1 MGVLGFSGDGN
12 FLRMAKLVLPAAL
25 MMSLLLGFGIG
36 HAVDR
41 AEAHPPAAAA
51 ASLEPGIRKE
61 RETALV
67 LATRRAAPAVVGITL
82 TSEQVVYR
90 GTGDPFIDMF
100 LGAVP
105 QKRQAQ
111 SWGSGVLF
119 EKDGWI
125 LTNHHVVAS
134 ALEKRTRTTL
144 QVTLPDG
151 RRFEGKVIG
160 SDPDNDIALVR
171 IKGDSLPVA
180 SLSQEDPI
188 LGEWALA
195 IGNPYGYL
203 MDDPKP
209 SVSAGVVSAVDRSFT
224 PRSGIAM
231 RHVIQ
236 TDAAINPGNSGGA
249 LVNALGEVIGINT
262 FILTGGAGSEGNIG
276 LGFAVP
282 IAKARRIAQE
292 LKDHGRIREFFTGL
306 STDPMTAQAL
316 GIRPGDGVL
325 VSEVQLRSPGAKAG
339 IQPGDLI
346 TGADGRR
353 IGDLEELKQ
362 ILRQFRVGDSLKL
375 TLQRNGQ
382 TIPTR
387 MLLEENRK

>member
-1 MGVLGFSGDGN
+1 
-12 FLRMAKLVLPAAL
+12 MARLVFPAAL
-25 MMSLLLGFGIG
+25 VVSLLVGFGIG
-36 HAVDR
+36 HAIDR
-41 AEAHPPAAAA
+41 TPDSSPTSVQAG
-51 ASLEPGIRKE
+51 LIEPQIRKE

-67 LATRRAAPAVVGITL
+67 LATRHAAPSVVGITL

-90 GTGDPFIDMF
+90 GTGDPFIDLF

-105 QKRQAQ
+105 EKRQAQ
-111 SWGSGVLF
+111 SWGSGVLYD
-119 EKDGWI
+119 KGGWI
-125 LTNHHVVAS
+125 LTNHHVIEA
-134 ALEKRTRTTL
+134 ALDKRHRTAL

-160 SDPDNDIALVR
+160 SDKDNDIAVVK
-171 IKGDSLPVA
+171 ITGDSLPVA
-180 SLSQEDPI
+180 SLSEEVPV

-203 MDDPKP
+203 MDDAKP

-262 FILTGGAGSEGNIG
+262 FILTGGGGSEGNIG

-282 IAKARRIAQE
+282 IAKARLIARE
-292 LKDHGRIREFFTGL
+292 LREHGRMRDFSTGL
-306 STDPMTAQAL
+306 ASDPMAARAM
-316 GIRPGDGVL
+316 GIRPGEGVL
-325 VSEVQLRSPGAKAG
+325 VSAVQPRSAGAKAG
-339 IQPGDLI
+339 ILPGDVI
-346 TGADGRR
+346 VGADGRKV
-353 IGDLEELKQ
+353 GDLEELQQ
-362 ILRQFRVGDSLKL
+362 ILRQFRVGE
-375 TLQRNGQ
+375 TLRLELRRDGAPVSVQMR
-382 TIPTR
+382 
-387 MLLEENRK
+387 LEEGKGRG

>member
-1 MGVLGFSGDGN
+1 
-12 FLRMAKLVLPAAL
+12 MARLVLPAAL
-25 MMSLLLGFGIG
+25 VVSLLLGFGIG
-36 HAVDR
+36 HAIDRTSDGPSPTAQALR
-41 AEAHPPAAAA
+41 AEPQ
-51 ASLEPGIRKE
+51 IRKE

-67 LATRRAAPAVVGITL
+67 QATRRAAPAVVGITL

-90 GTGDPFIDMF
+90 GTGDPFVDLF

-111 SWGSGVLF
+111 SWGSGVLYD
-119 EKDGWI
+119 KGGWI
-125 LTNHHVVAS
+125 LTNHHVIES
-134 ALEKRTRTTL
+134 ALDRRSRTTL

-151 RRFEGKVIG
+151 RRFEGKVVG
-160 SDPDNDIALVR
+160 SDKDNDIAVVK
-171 IKGDSLPVA
+171 ISGDTLPVA
-180 SLSQEDPI
+180 VLSEEAPV

-209 SVSAGVVSAVDRSFT
+209 SVTAGVVSAVDRSFT

-231 RHVIQ
+231 RHVLQ

-262 FILTGGAGSEGNIG
+262 FILTGGGGSEGNIG

-292 LKDHGRIREFFTGL
+292 LREHGRMRDFSTGL
-306 STDPMTAQAL
+306 ASDPLAAQAM
-316 GIRPGDGVL
+316 GIRPGEGVL
-325 VSEVQLRSPGAKAG
+325 VSEVQPRSPGAKAG
-339 IQPGDLI
+339 ILPGDLI
-346 TGADGRR
+346 VGADGRKV
-353 IGDLEELKQ
+353 GDLEELQQ
-362 ILRQFRVGDSLKL
+362 ILRQFRVGEKLKL
-375 TLQRNGQ
+375 DLRRGGESLSV
-382 TIPTR
+382 R
-387 MLLEENRK
+387 MLLEESRRE

>member
-1 MGVLGFSGDGN
+1 
-12 FLRMAKLVLPAAL
+12 MARLVLPAAL
-25 MMSLLLGFGIG
+25 VVSLLLGFGIG
-36 HAVDR
+36 HAIDRTSDGPSPTAQALR
-41 AEAHPPAAAA
+41 AEPQ
-51 ASLEPGIRKE
+51 IRKE

-67 LATRRAAPAVVGITL
+67 QATRRAAPAVVGITL

-90 GTGDPFIDMF
+90 GTGDPFIDLF

-111 SWGSGVLF
+111 SWGSGVLYD
-119 EKDGWI
+119 KGGWI
-125 LTNHHVVAS
+125 LTNHHVIES
-134 ALEKRTRTTL
+134 ALDRRSRTTL

-151 RRFEGKVIG
+151 RRFEGKVVG
-160 SDPDNDIALVR
+160 SDKDNDIAVVK
-171 IKGDSLPVA
+171 ISGDTLPVA
-180 SLSQEDPI
+180 VLSEEAPV

-209 SVSAGVVSAVDRSFT
+209 SVTAGVVSAVDRSFT

-231 RHVIQ
+231 RHVLQ

-262 FILTGGAGSEGNIG
+262 FILTGGGGSEGNIG

-292 LKDHGRIREFFTGL
+292 LREHGRMRDFSTGL
-306 STDPMTAQAL
+306 ASDPLAAQAM
-316 GIRPGDGVL
+316 GIRPGEGVL
-325 VSEVQLRSPGAKAG
+325 VSEVQPRSPGAKAG
-339 IQPGDLI
+339 ILPGDLI
-346 TGADGRR
+346 VGADGRKV
-353 IGDLEELKQ
+353 GDLEELQQ
-362 ILRQFRVGDSLKL
+362 ILRQFRVGEKLKL
-375 TLQRNGQ
+375 DLRRGGESLSV
-382 TIPTR
+382 R
-387 MLLEENRK
+387 MLLEESRRE

>member
-1 MGVLGFSGDGN
+1 MARLVFPAVL
-12 FLRMAKLVLPAAL
+12 VV
-25 MMSLLLGFGIG
+25 SLLLGFGLG
-36 HAVDR
+36 HAVGR
-41 AEAHPPAAAA
+41 QGETIVTAPSVPIQAKG
-51 ASLEPGIRKE
+51 ASLARE

-67 LATRRAAPAVVGITL
+67 VATRRAAPAVVGITL

-90 GTGDPFIDMF
+90 GTGDPFIDLF

-111 SWGSGVLF
+111 SWGSGVLY
-119 EKDGWI
+119 DAGGWI
-125 LTNHHVVAS
+125 LTNHHVVES
-134 ALEKRTRTTL
+134 ALDRRSRTVL

-160 SDPDNDIALVR
+160 SDKDNDIAVVK
-171 IKGDSLPVA
+171 ISGDSLPVA
-180 SLSQEDPI
+180 ALSEEAPV

-209 SVSAGVVSAVDRSFT
+209 SVSAGVVSAVDRSFA

-231 RHVIQ
+231 RHVLQ

-262 FILTGGAGSEGNIG
+262 FILTGGGGSEGNIG

-282 IAKARRIAQE
+282 IAKARLIARE
-292 LKDHGRIREFFTGL
+292 LRDHGRMRDFSTGL
-306 STDPMTAQAL
+306 ASDPLAAQAM
-316 GIRPGDGVL
+316 GIRPGEGVL
-325 VSEVQLRSPGAKAG
+325 VSEVQPRSPGAKAG
-339 IQPGDLI
+339 ILPGDLI
-346 TGADGRR
+346 VGADGRKV
-353 IGDLEELKQ
+353 GDLEELQQ
-362 ILRQFRVGDSLKL
+362 ILRQFRVGETLKL
-375 TLQRNGQ
+375 DLRRGDEVLSV
-382 TIPTR
+382 R
-387 MLLEENRK
+387 MALEENRRRD

>member
-1 MGVLGFSGDGN
+1 
-12 FLRMAKLVLPAAL
+12 MARLVLPAAL
-25 MMSLLLGFGIG
+25 VVSLLVGFGIG
-36 HAVDR
+36 HAIDR
-41 AEAHPPAAAA
+41 TSEASPIAQA
-51 ASLEPGIRKE
+51 LRTEPQIRKE

-67 LATRRAAPAVVGITL
+67 QATRRAAPAVVGITL

-90 GTGDPFIDMF
+90 GTGDPFVDLF

-111 SWGSGVLF
+111 SWGSGVLYD
-119 EKDGWI
+119 KGGWI
-125 LTNHHVVAS
+125 LTNHHVVES
-134 ALEKRTRTTL
+134 ALDKRSRTTL

-151 RRFEGKVIG
+151 RRFEGKVVG
-160 SDPDNDIALVR
+160 SDKDNDIAVVK
-171 IKGDSLPVA
+171 ISGDTLPVA
-180 SLSQEDPI
+180 SLSEETPV

-209 SVSAGVVSAVDRSFT
+209 SVTAGVVSAVDRSFT

-231 RHVIQ
+231 RHVLQ

-262 FILTGGAGSEGNIG
+262 FILTGGGGSEGNIG

-292 LKDHGRIREFFTGL
+292 LREHGRMRDFSTGL
-306 STDPMTAQAL
+306 ASDPLAAQAM

-325 VSEVQLRSPGAKAG
+325 VSEVQPRSPGAKAG
-339 IQPGDLI
+339 ILPGDLI
-346 TGADGRR
+346 VGADGRKV
-353 IGDLEELKQ
+353 GDLEELQQ
-362 ILRQFRVGDSLKL
+362 ILRQFRVGEKL
-375 TLQRNGQ
+375 RLDLLRGGE
-382 TIPTR
+382 PLSVR
-387 MLLEENRK
+387 MLLEESRRE

>member
-1 MGVLGFSGDGN
+1 
-12 FLRMAKLVLPAAL
+12 MARLVLPAAL
-25 MMSLLLGFGIG
+25 VVSLLLGFGIG
-36 HAVDR
+36 HAIDR
-41 AEAHPPAAAA
+41 TSDGPSPTAQA
-51 ASLEPGIRKE
+51 LRTEPQIRKE

-67 LATRRAAPAVVGITL
+67 QATRRAAPAVVGITL

-90 GTGDPFIDMF
+90 GTGDPFIDLF

-111 SWGSGVLF
+111 SWGSGVLYD
-119 EKDGWI
+119 KGGWI
-125 LTNHHVVAS
+125 LTNHHVIES
-134 ALEKRTRTTL
+134 ALDRRSRTTL

-160 SDPDNDIALVR
+160 SDKDNDIAVVR
-171 IKGDSLPVA
+171 IAGDTLPVA
-180 SLSQEDPI
+180 SLSEEAPV
-188 LGEWALA
+188 LAEWALA

-209 SVSAGVVSAVDRSFT
+209 SVTAGVVSAVDRSFT

-231 RHVIQ
+231 RHVLQ

-262 FILTGGAGSEGNIG
+262 FILTGGGGSEGNIG

-292 LKDHGRIREFFTGL
+292 LREHGRMRDFSTGL
-306 STDPMTAQAL
+306 ASDPLAAQAM
-316 GIRPGDGVL
+316 GIRPGEGVL
-325 VSEVQLRSPGAKAG
+325 VSEVQPRSPGAKAG
-339 IQPGDLI
+339 ILPGDLI
-346 TGADGRR
+346 VGADGRKV
-353 IGDLEELKQ
+353 GDLEELQQ
-362 ILRQFRVGDSLKL
+362 ILRQFRVGEKL
-375 TLQRNGQ
+375 RLDLMRGGEALSV
-382 TIPTR
+382 R
-387 MLLEENRK
+387 MLLEESRRE